1 MAKKKTDEKSL
12 NIDNILFN
20 CRNYLRVARNS
31 GSFFEKRDMMLTLVF
46 LRFIGEKYEDG
57 IKALRQILI
66 EKGLD
71 PDDENIKAAFFD
83 DATFADGTYNLPV
96 ESRWSTIINTPAP
109 KLNVA
114 LDTALIRLEE
124 EDPQLKGCFINGTF
138 TTRNLAPN
146 DIKKIVDEVNK
157 ISHKEFG
164 KERDLIGYVYEYFL
178 KEFAVNATKEEGE
191 FYTPHDVVQLIA
203 TMIEPYNGT
212 LYDPCCGSGGMF
224 VQSAAL
230 VKSKQGNLNSI
241 NVYGQE
247 KEPATYRLAKMNL
260 ALRGISHNL
269 GSEADS
275 SFTHDL
281 HEGLRFNYVMANPPF
296 NLKGWYNNNLKNDPR
311 WADYATPP
319 ESNANYA
326 WILHILSHLKA
337 DGVAGFLLAN
347 GALNDSDTLDIRR
360 KLIENDK
367 VEAIVVLPRELFITT
382 DISVTLWILNQNKKG
397 GNYHG
402 RNLRN
407 REHEILFMDLRQW
420 RENPVKHENKKK
432 VFLSSKD
439 SKNTEDITINLAGQ
453 IEKAAEIYHTWQS
466 EGTVSE
472 EYAVPELYRSVK
484 VYDSQLTDEERKNN
498 VPTIESKGYTLTPSK
513 YIEFIDHDLEI
524 DYEKEMSR
532 IQTEMQE
539 IMKQEKE
546 SQQML
551 EDAFRG
557 IGYGID

>member
-1 MAKKKTDEKSL
+1 MARKKNEYKIL
-12 NIDNILFN
+12 NLDNILFN
-20 CRNYLRVARNS
+20 CRDILRAARNS

-46 LRFIGEKYEDG
+46 LRFIGEKYDDG
-57 IKALRQILI
+57 IEKLCQTLI
-66 EKGLD
+66 EQGLD
-71 PDDENIKAAFFD
+71 LEDENIRAAFFD

-114 LDTALIRLEE
+114 LDTALQRLEE
-124 EDPQLKGCFINGTF
+124 EDPQLKGCFIQGTF
-138 TTRNLAPN
+138 TTRNLAAN
-146 DIKKIVDEVNK
+146 DIKKLVDEVNK
-157 ISHKEFG
+157 ISHKTFG
-164 KERDLIGYVYEYFL
+164 EEKDLIGRVYEYFL

-191 FYTPHDVVQLIA
+191 YYTPHDVVQLIA
-203 TMIEPYNGT
+203 AMIEPYDGT

-224 VQSAAL
+224 IQSAEL
-230 VKSKQGNLNSI
+230 VKSKQGNLNGI

-269 GSEADS
+269 GGESDS

-281 HEGLRFNYVMANPPF
+281 HKGLYFNYIMANPPF
-296 NLKGWYNNNLKNDPR
+296 NLKGWYNDNLKNDAR
-311 WADYATPP
+311 WADYVTPP

-326 WILHILSHLKA
+326 WILHMLSHLKPA

-347 GALNDSDTLDIRR
+347 GALNDSDTLEIRKR
-360 KLIENDK
+360 LIQNDK
-367 VEAIVVLPRELFITT
+367 VEAIIVLPRELFITT

-407 REHEILFMDLRQW
+407 REYEILFMDLRTW
-420 RENPVKHENKKK
+420 TENPVKGENKKK
-432 VFLSSKD
+432 VRLV
-439 SKNTEDITINLAGQ
+439 TEQ
-453 IEKAAEIYHTWQS
+453 IERAAVIYHTWQS
-466 EGTVSE
+466 EGTDGNAYE
-472 EYAVPELYRSVK
+472 VPELYRSVGI
-484 VYDSQLTDEERKNN
+484 DEIKRK
-498 VPTIESKGYTLTPSK
+498 GWALTPSK
-513 YIEFIDHDLEI
+513 YIKFIDHDLEI
-524 DYEKEMSR
+524 DYEKEMAR
-532 IQTEMQE
+532 IQAEMQE
-539 IMKQEKE
+539 IMKQEKK

-557 IGYGID
+557 IGYGIN

>member
-1 MAKKKTDEKSL
+1 MAKNKTAEKAL
-12 NIDNILFN
+12 NIDSILFN
-20 CRNYLRVARNS
+20 CRDYLRAARNS

-57 IKALRQILI
+57 IEALRKTLI
-66 EKGLD
+66 EQGLD
-71 PDDENIKAAFFD
+71 PDDENIRAAFFD
-83 DATFADGTYNLPV
+83 DATFADGTYNLPM
-96 ESRWSTIINTPAP
+96 EARWSTIINTPAP

-114 LDTALIRLEE
+114 LDTALARLEE
-124 EDPQLKGCFINGTF
+124 EDPQLKGCFIKGTF

-157 ISHKEFG
+157 ISHKAFG
-164 KERDLIGYVYEYFL
+164 AEKDLIGYVYEYFL

-191 FYTPHDVVQLIA
+191 FYTPHDVLQLIA
-203 TMIEPYNGT
+203 AMIEPFEGT
-212 LYDPCCGSGGMF
+212 LYDPACGSGGMF
-224 VQSAAL
+224 IQSAEL

-241 NVYGQE
+241 NIYGQE

-269 GSEADS
+269 GGESDS

-281 HEGLRFNYVMANPPF
+281 HKGLSFNYIMANPPF
-296 NLKGWYNNNLKNDPR
+296 NLKGWYDENLKTDPR
-311 WADYATPP
+311 WADYVTPP

-326 WILHILSHLKA
+326 WILHILSHLKSS

-347 GALNDSDTLDIRR
+347 GALNDSDTLEIRKR
-360 KLIENDK
+360 LIQKDK
-367 VEAIVVLPRELFITT
+367 IEAIVVLPRELFITT

-397 GNYHG
+397 GKYHG

-407 REHEILFMDLRQW
+407 REYEILFMDLRQW
-420 RENPVKHENKKK
+420 SENAVKGENKKK
-432 VFLSSKD
+432 VRLVS
-439 SKNTEDITINLAGQ
+439 EQ
-453 IEKAAEIYHTWQS
+453 IERASDIYHTWQC
-466 EGTVSE
+466 EGTEGKKYE
-472 EYAVPELYRSVK
+472 EPELYRSVGI
-484 VYDSQLTDEERKNN
+484 SEIEE
-498 VPTIESKGYTLTPSK
+498 KGWALTPSK

-524 DYEKEMSR
+524 DYEKEMAR
-532 IQTEMQE
+532 IQSEMQE
-539 IMKQEKE
+539 IMKQEKK